1 MDFDEVDLNLIYD
14 AIDHKIRTTQWNVS
28 DESEF
33 EALTALKG
41 LQTRILK
48 ELDGILKE
56 LNGGF

>member
-1 MDFDEVDLNLIYD
+1 MDFDEMDLNLIYD
-14 AIDHKIRTTQWNVS
+14 AIDHKIRTTQWNVN

-33 EALTALKG
+33 EAITALKC

-56 LNGGF
+56 LNGG

>member
-1 MDFDEVDLNLIYD
+1 MEFDEIDLNLIYD

-56 LNGGF
+56 LNGG

>member
-1 MDFDEVDLNLIYD
+1 
-14 AIDHKIRTTQWNVS
+14 VS

-56 LNGGF
+56 LNGG

>member
-1 MDFDEVDLNLIYD
+1 MQFDEVDLNLIYD
-14 AIDHKIRTTQWNVS
+14 AIDHKIRTTRWNVN

-48 ELDGILKE
+48 ELDG
-56 LNGGF
+56 G

>member
-1 MDFDEVDLNLIYD
+1 MEFDEIDLNLIYD
-14 AIDHKIRTTQWNVS
+14 AIDHKIRTTQWNVN

-56 LNGGF
+56 LNGG